1 MRLTIVQLIK
11 RLFWKV
17 KLQLSQLMYCNV
29 GRGEKLQSCHSCK
42 CVCVRVYACARV
54 CVSCSKTVY
63 ANSALI
69 SSFVPFLETLPFKL
83 AASNQHSVL
92 LNINSFF
99 VVCDLMGLE

>member
-42 CVCVRVYACARV
+42 CVCACVCVRTRV
-54 CVSCSKTVY
+54 CVMLQNCLCNLCSD
-63 ANSALI
+63 
-69 SSFVPFLETLPFKL
+69 
-83 AASNQHSVL
+83 
-92 LNINSFF
+92 FF
-99 VVCDLMGLE
+99 VRSFSRDTTF